1 MCLVEDMKRILIPLR
16 GDEIAPRFD
25 LAPEVVIAALEDNGT
40 IVEQRLLVMAQPSQ
54 EALCELILREKVDI
68 VVCCGIE
75 EEFYQYLTWKK
86 VRVIDSVVGSCEKIL
101 DSFRSGDLAPGVIL
115 M

>member
-1 MCLVEDMKRILIPLR
+1 MKRILIPLR

-25 LAPEVVIAALEDNGT
+25 LAPEVVIVAIENDGAIG
-40 IVEQRLLVMAQPSQ
+40 EQRVMVLAHPSP
-54 EALCELILREKVDI
+54 ETLCELILREKVDI

-86 VRVIDSVVGSCEKIL
+86 VRVIDSVVGGCEKIV
-101 DSFRSGDLAPGVIL
+101 DCFRSGDLVSGAIL
-115 M
+115 K